1 MSNQIIRD
9 NTRRLLVAK
18 YELGRLQCKAIS
30 RHKNLPNQIRYEY
43 FLKSSKLPRNSS
55 RAYQVNLVREK
66 KKKMKNEH

>member
-30 RHKNLPNQIRYEY
+30 RHKNLPNQIR
-43 FLKSSKLPRNSS
+43 
-55 RAYQVNLVREK
+55 
-66 KKKMKNEH
+66 